1 MATPVTPAWQLWR
14 DRRGRISALRVA
26 TLLLLLLPLAKAVFE
41 ANDIAHG
48 ARPLN
53 ELIHR
58 AGFWALVFLGV
69 TLAVTPFR
77 RIFRYANLIDVR
89 RMLGV
94 GTFCYIA
101 AHLALFFAD
110 QSYSFGKFIHEI
122 THRVY
127 LIVGAVAWIG
137 LAALAAT
144 STDGMV
150 RRLGGMR
157 WRRLHQAIYA
167 IALLAL
173 IHYFQ
178 QTKADVTVP
187 TFAAGL
193 FLWLIAYR
201 VLAWWQ
207 GSGELSTL
215 SLFVLAIAVS
225 VATFL
230 GEAIGI
236 AIAFHV
242 SPMRVLGTIFDFDA
256 GIRPGWQVLAAG
268 LAVDRGRCRH
278 VALETPY
285 RARPRGGGRIGR
297 SDLAAVVSPMQQR
310 LPLPRPAEQIAGL
323 AMFLHLAHVTADRFP
338 PPDLP
343 LVFLRHA
350 PAHVIAAVPLEPAA
364 RIVRMDPAFALP
376 FRKRLARSHTEEI
389 ARGVGPAR
397 REFGARKPAF
407 RELAAAVGHVF
418 AAEDAKPQHLRGREL
433 RFEFQDR
440 NCAPS
445 LR

>member
-1 MATPVTPAWQLWR
+1 MATPATPAWQLWR

-26 TLLLLLLPLAKAVFE
+26 TLLLLLLPLAKAVAE
-41 ANDIAHG
+41 SSQIAHG

-58 AGFWALVFLGV
+58 AGFWALVFLGA

-77 RIFRYANLIDVR
+77 RIFRYGNLIDVR

-101 AHLALFFAD
+101 AHLSLFFAD
-110 QSYSFGKFIHEI
+110 QSYSVGKFIHEI

-127 LIVGAVAWIG
+127 LIVGAVAWTG

-167 IALLAL
+167 IALFAL

-207 GSGELSTL
+207 DSSELSTL
-215 SLFVLAIAVS
+215 NLFGLAIAVS

-256 GIRPGWQVLAAG
+256 GIRPGWQVLAAS
-268 LAVDRGRCRH
+268 LAVTAADAVMSRWRGR
-278 VALETPY
+278 T
-285 RARPRGGGRIGR
+285 AR
-297 SDLAAVVSPMQQR
+297 
-310 LPLPRPAEQIAGL
+310 
-323 AMFLHLAHVTADRFP
+323 
-338 PPDLP
+338 
-343 LVFLRHA
+343 A
-350 PAHVIAAVPLEPAA
+350 PAV
-364 RIVRMDPAFALP
+364 
-376 FRKRLARSHTEEI
+376 
-389 ARGVGPAR
+389 
-397 REFGARKPAF
+397 
-407 RELAAAVGHVF
+407 
-418 AAEDAKPQHLRGREL
+418 AAE
-433 RFEFQDR
+433 
-440 NCAPS
+440 
-445 LR
+445 

>member
-14 DRRGRISALRVA
+14 DRRGRISALRIA
-26 TLLLLLLPLAKAVFE
+26 TLLFLLLPLAKAVIE
-41 ANDIAHG
+41 AGDIVHG

-53 ELIHR
+53 EMIHR

-77 RIFRYANLIDVR
+77 RIFRYGNLIDVR

-110 QSYSFGKFIHEI
+110 QSYDVGKFIHEI

-127 LIVGAVAWIG
+127 LIIGAIAWLG
-137 LAALAAT
+137 LATLAAT

-150 RRLGGMR
+150 RRLGGLR

-167 IALLAL
+167 IALFAL

-207 GSGELSTL
+207 DGSELSTL
-215 SLFVLAIAVS
+215 SLFGVAIGVS
-225 VATFL
+225 VATSL

-268 LAVDRGRCRH
+268 LAVTVVD
-278 VALETPY
+278 
-285 RARPRGGGRIGR
+285 
-297 SDLAAVVSPMQQR
+297 AVMSRWKQ
-310 LPLPRPAEQIAGL
+310 RPAR
-323 AMFLHLAHVTADRFP
+323 T
-338 PPDLP
+338 
-343 LVFLRHA
+343 
-350 PAHVIAAVPLEPAA
+350 PAV
-364 RIVRMDPAFALP
+364 
-376 FRKRLARSHTEEI
+376 
-389 ARGVGPAR
+389 
-397 REFGARKPAF
+397 
-407 RELAAAVGHVF
+407 
-418 AAEDAKPQHLRGREL
+418 AAE
-433 RFEFQDR
+433 
-440 NCAPS
+440 
-445 LR
+445 

>member
-41 ANDIAHG
+41 TGDIAHG

-110 QSYSFGKFIHEI
+110 QSYSFAKLIHEI

-187 TFAAGL
+187 TFAASL

-207 GSGELSTL
+207 GGSELSTL
-215 SLFVLAIAVS
+215 SLFALAIAVS
-225 VATFL
+225 VVTFL
-230 GEAIGI
+230 GEAMGI

-268 LAVDRGRCRH
+268 LAVTAVDAVMSRWKPR
-278 VALETPY
+278 T
-285 RARPRGGGRIGR
+285 AR
-297 SDLAAVVSPMQQR
+297 
-310 LPLPRPAEQIAGL
+310 
-323 AMFLHLAHVTADRFP
+323 
-338 PPDLP
+338 
-343 LVFLRHA
+343 A
-350 PAHVIAAVPLEPAA
+350 PAV
-364 RIVRMDPAFALP
+364 
-376 FRKRLARSHTEEI
+376 
-389 ARGVGPAR
+389 
-397 REFGARKPAF
+397 
-407 RELAAAVGHVF
+407 
-418 AAEDAKPQHLRGREL
+418 AAE
-433 RFEFQDR
+433 
-440 NCAPS
+440 
-445 LR
+445 

>member
-1 MATPVTPAWQLWR
+1 
-14 DRRGRISALRVA
+14 LRVA
-26 TLLLLLLPLAKAVFE
+26 TLLLLLLPLAKAVAE
-41 ANDIAHG
+41 SSQIAHG

-77 RIFRYANLIDVR
+77 RIFRYGNLIDVR

-110 QSYSFGKFIHEI
+110 QSYSVEKFIHEI

-127 LIVGAVAWIG
+127 QIVGAVAWIG

-193 FLWLIAYR
+193 FFWLIAYR

-207 GSGELSTL
+207 GSSELSTL
-215 SLFVLAIAVS
+215 SLFLLAIAVS

-242 SPMRVLGTIFDFDA
+242 SPMRVLATIFDFDA

-268 LAVDRGRCRH
+268 LAVTLVDAVMSRWK
-278 VALETPY
+278 P
-285 RARPRGGGRIGR
+285 RATR
-297 SDLAAVVSPMQQR
+297 
-310 LPLPRPAEQIAGL
+310 
-323 AMFLHLAHVTADRFP
+323 
-338 PPDLP
+338 
-343 LVFLRHA
+343 A
-350 PAHVIAAVPLEPAA
+350 PAV
-364 RIVRMDPAFALP
+364 
-376 FRKRLARSHTEEI
+376 
-389 ARGVGPAR
+389 
-397 REFGARKPAF
+397 
-407 RELAAAVGHVF
+407 
-418 AAEDAKPQHLRGREL
+418 AAE
-433 RFEFQDR
+433 
-440 NCAPS
+440 
-445 LR
+445 

>member
-14 DRRGRISALRVA
+14 DRRGRISALRIA
-26 TLLLLLLPLAKAVFE
+26 TLLFLLLPLAKAVIE
-41 ANDIAHG
+41 AGDIVHG

-53 ELIHR
+53 EMIHR

-77 RIFRYANLIDVR
+77 RIFRYGNLIDVR

-110 QSYSFGKFIHEI
+110 QSYDVGKFIHEI

-127 LIVGAVAWIG
+127 LIIGAIAWLG
-137 LAALAAT
+137 LATLAAT

-150 RRLGGMR
+150 RRLGGLR

-207 GSGELSTL
+207 DSSELSTL
-215 SLFVLAIAVS
+215 SLFGLAIGVS

-268 LAVDRGRCRH
+268 LAVTVVD
-278 VALETPY
+278 
-285 RARPRGGGRIGR
+285 
-297 SDLAAVVSPMQQR
+297 AVMSR
-310 LPLPRPAEQIAGL
+310 LKQRPAR
-323 AMFLHLAHVTADRFP
+323 T
-338 PPDLP
+338 
-343 LVFLRHA
+343 
-350 PAHVIAAVPLEPAA
+350 PAV
-364 RIVRMDPAFALP
+364 
-376 FRKRLARSHTEEI
+376 
-389 ARGVGPAR
+389 
-397 REFGARKPAF
+397 
-407 RELAAAVGHVF
+407 
-418 AAEDAKPQHLRGREL
+418 AAE
-433 RFEFQDR
+433 
-440 NCAPS
+440 
-445 LR
+445 

>member
-1 MATPVTPAWQLWR
+1 MATPVTPVWQLWR
-14 DRRGRISALRVA
+14 DRRGRISALRIA
-26 TLLLLLLPLAKAVFE
+26 TLVLLLLPLAKAVFE
-41 ANDIAHG
+41 ANGIAHG

-69 TLAVTPFR
+69 TLAVTPLR
-77 RIFRYANLIDVR
+77 RILRYANLIDVR

-150 RRLGGMR
+150 RRLGGLR

-230 GEAIGI
+230 GEAVGI

-268 LAVDRGRCRH
+268 LAVTTIDAVMSRWKPR
-278 VALETPY
+278 T
-285 RARPRGGGRIGR
+285 AR
-297 SDLAAVVSPMQQR
+297 
-310 LPLPRPAEQIAGL
+310 
-323 AMFLHLAHVTADRFP
+323 
-338 PPDLP
+338 
-343 LVFLRHA
+343 A
-350 PAHVIAAVPLEPAA
+350 PAV
-364 RIVRMDPAFALP
+364 
-376 FRKRLARSHTEEI
+376 
-389 ARGVGPAR
+389 
-397 REFGARKPAF
+397 
-407 RELAAAVGHVF
+407 
-418 AAEDAKPQHLRGREL
+418 AAE
-433 RFEFQDR
+433 
-440 NCAPS
+440 
-445 LR
+445 